1 MFDTADFIDFIKSTR
16 EELTEKH
23 KANLVNLVDLDEK
36 LKQQIKVSSPFLH
49 EDAAKTERAF
59 FYTVIVYYCEAIWGR
74 IITSENCRRLKVIL
88 ERPR

>member
-36 LKQQIKVSSPFLH
+36 LKQQIKVSSPFLQ
-49 EDAAKTERAF
+49 EDIAKTERTCLKWLL
-59 FYTVIVYYCEAIWGR
+59 YITVKLFGTE
-74 IITSENCRRLKVIL
+74 SFLLKTAGD
-88 ERPR
+88 

>member
-49 EDAAKTERAF
+49 EDTTKTERAF
-59 FYTVIVYYCEAIWGR
+59 FIRLLY
-74 IITSENCRRLKVIL
+74 IITKLFGTESLLVKTAGD
-88 ERPR
+88 